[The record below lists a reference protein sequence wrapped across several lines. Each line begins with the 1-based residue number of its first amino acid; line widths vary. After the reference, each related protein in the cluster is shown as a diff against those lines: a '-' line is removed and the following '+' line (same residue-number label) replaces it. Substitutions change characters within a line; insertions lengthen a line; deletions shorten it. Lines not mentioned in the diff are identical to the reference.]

1 MGWSNDDPAIGAT
14 NDFGHGGSSWSAIPG
29 AALGFELAT
38 SARLLGGYG
47 WMEQRLFEVLGSWVA
62 SEPVAEACV
71 LFDMMSRQHAWH
83 AELCFDRLP
92 LIGGRY
98 DPSLARAPSSGVV
111 DLLEALGGLDAPA
124 GSDHPDPA
132 SSQGASSQ
140 GASSQS
146 ASSQGGGT
154 LLRLVGLGRVVL
166 PRLVVTYR
174 AHLGRASV
182 AADLAVARAL
192 RLIVRDEIEE
202 WQMVELLVQSLLRRP
217 HDVAVVS
224 AHQQSLE
231 SMIVGAGPGLVSM
244 PGAGV
249 QALLT
254 YPLD

>member
-1 MGWSNDDPAIGAT
+1 M
-14 NDFGHGGSSWSAIPG
+14 
-29 AALGFELAT
+29 GFELAT

-98 DPSLARAPSSGVV
+98 DPLLARAPSSGVV

-132 SSQGASSQ
+132 SSQGASSQGVSSQ